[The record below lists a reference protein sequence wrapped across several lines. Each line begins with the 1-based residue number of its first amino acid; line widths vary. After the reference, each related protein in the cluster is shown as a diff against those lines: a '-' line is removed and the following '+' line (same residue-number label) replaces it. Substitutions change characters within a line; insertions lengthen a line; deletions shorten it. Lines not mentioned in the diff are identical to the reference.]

1 MHFYYLC
8 KKIQVKTSRFFCVLF
23 MAVAVLMTSCT
34 MKYSFT
40 GASIPPEV
48 KTISIHYLKNTA
60 LLVKPTLSQQLT
72 DELRNR
78 FTTQTSLTPVNKN
91 GDFDISGEITNYAT
105 SPVAIQGNQTAAM
118 NRLTVTIS
126 IRFVNK
132 YDEKQNY
139 ESSFS
144 RYVDY
149 PSSQALASVENQIL
163 DEIIGYLVDDVFN
176 KTAVNW

>member
-1 MHFYYLC
+1 MKRFGLHITLFL
-8 KKIQVKTSRFFCVLF
+8 TSVFLLV
-23 MAVAVLMTSCT
+23 SCT

-60 LLVKPTLSQQLT
+60 LLVKPTLSMQLT

-78 FTTQTSLTPVNKN
+78 FTSQTSLTPVNQN

-105 SPVAIQGNQTAAM
+105 SPVAIQGNQTAAL
-118 NRLTVTIS
+118 NRLTVTIN

-132 YDEKQNY
+132 FDEKQNY
-139 ESSFS
+139 ETSFS

-149 PSSQALASVENQIL
+149 PSSQALASVESQIIE
-163 DEIIGYLVDDVFN
+163 EIIGYLVDDVFN

>member
-1 MHFYYLC
+1 
-8 KKIQVKTSRFFCVLF
+8 VKRFGLHIIVFLSSVFLL
-23 MAVAVLMTSCT
+23 ASCT

-60 LLVKPTLSQQLT
+60 LLVKPTLSMQLT

-78 FTTQTSLTPVNKN
+78 FTSQTSLTPVNQN
-91 GDFDISGEITNYAT
+91 GDFDISGEITNYTT
-105 SPVAIQGNQTAAM
+105 SPVAIQGNQTAAL
-118 NRLTVTIS
+118 NRLTVTIN

-132 YDEKQNY
+132 FDEKQNY
-139 ESSFS
+139 ETSFS

-149 PSSQALASVENQIL
+149 PSSKSLASVESQIIE
-163 DEIIGYLVDDVFN
+163 EIIGYLVDDVFN

>member
-1 MHFYYLC
+1 LKKAGLYFLLLMIGAMLLVSC
-8 KKIQVKTSRFFCVLF
+8 KV
-23 MAVAVLMTSCT
+23 
-34 MKYSFT
+34 KYSFT

-48 KTISIHYLKNTA
+48 KTISVHYLKNTA
-60 LLVKPTLSQQLT
+60 ALVKPTLSMQLT

-78 FTTQTSLTPVNKN
+78 FTSQTSLTPVTSN

-105 SPVAIQGNQTAAM
+105 SPVAIQGNQTAAL
-118 NRLTVTIS
+118 NRLTVTIN

-132 YDEKQNY
+132 FDEKQNY
-139 ESSFS
+139 ETSFS

-149 PSSQALASVENQIL
+149 PSSQALASVESQIIE
-163 DEIIGYLVDDVFN
+163 EIIGYLVDDVFN

>member
-1 MHFYYLC
+1 LKKTGFFILSFFTVALILSSC
-8 KKIQVKTSRFFCVLF
+8 KV
-23 MAVAVLMTSCT
+23 
-34 MKYSFT
+34 KYSFT

-60 LLVKPTLSQQLT
+60 ALVKPTLSQQLT
-72 DELRNR
+72 DEIRNR
-78 FTTQTSLTPVNKN
+78 FTSQTNLTPVNSN

-118 NRLTVTIS
+118 NRLTVTIN

-132 YDEKQNY
+132 FDENQNY
-139 ESSFS
+139 ETSFS

-149 PSSQALASVENQIL
+149 PSSQALSSVESQIIE
-163 DEIIGYLVDDVFN
+163 EIIGYLVDDVFN